1 MDFKTPT
8 KTKVLAIITQ
18 SEMGGAQRFLV
29 QMANGLRNDFDFEI
43 ATGSDGNDEISASL
57 HDFKIHKIQ
66 SLKRNISPID
76 DIKSLFEIK
85 KLILETRP
93 QSIFLMSSKAGFN
106 GALASYLVPPEIR
119 PKVIYRIG
127 GWTFND
133 PGNFIKKLIFF
144 GLEFISAPLKD
155 IIIVNNLHDFKQ
167 AQRLLISPLRS
178 LKLIYNGLNLKD
190 SDYLPS
196 DIARHNFVGDY
207 KDLVIGCI
215 ANFYET
221 KGLDILIEAL
231 NNIKNIDFKCVII
244 GDGNL
249 RPELEAQIRRCD
261 LSDRVILVGKKEN
274 AYKYL
279 KAFDIYIQPSRK
291 EGFAWAILEAMN
303 ASLPVIAT
311 SVGSAPEM
319 IDHGVNGLLAK
330 PCDPVAISKAIESVF
345 KDKELAKT
353 LGNNA
358 RITAQSKFSEQKML
372 EEIKK
377 LLIK

>member
-1 MDFKTPT
+1 MKP
-8 KTKVLAIITQ
+8 KVLAIITQ

-43 ATGSDGNDEISASL
+43 ATGSDGNDEIRASL

-106 GALASYLVPPEIR
+106 GALASYLLPPDIR

-133 PGNFIKKLIFF
+133 PGSFIKKFIFF

-196 DIARHNFVGDY
+196 DIARHNFVGGY
-207 KDLVIGCI
+207 KGLVIGCI

-231 NNIKNIDFKCVII
+231 NNIKNIDFRCIII

-249 RPELEAQIRRCD
+249 RSELEAQIRRCD

-319 IDHGVNGLLAK
+319 IEHDVNGLLVK
-330 PCDPVAISKAIESVF
+330 PCDPVAISKAIESVLE
-345 KDKELAKT
+345 DKELVKT

-358 RITAQSKFSEQKML
+358 RITAQSEFSEQKML
-372 EEIKK
+372 EDIKK